1 MYLHI
6 AITAGLQLLHGHL
19 GTGISANLGG
29 FGQQIIAIKP
39 PQCGVDLLF
48 GQISLLIKRYKQLI
62 MHRIPTAKDSQGCLP
77 RLQRPQKYEEFCHQ
91 SGCLHKSLW
100 RT

>member
-1 MYLHI
+1 MKLLSSPRERDRESTMYLHI

-19 GTGISANLGG
+19 GAGISANLGG

-48 GQISLLIKRYKQLI
+48 GQIAL
-62 MHRIPTAKDSQGCLP
+62 
-77 RLQRPQKYEEFCHQ
+77 
-91 SGCLHKSLW
+91 
-100 RT
+100 